1 MKYLLPLSCFR
12 LRPDFH
18 KDQTLFWSQSSLS
31 LSWQSNLF
39 LVLSI
44 QKTGLR
50 GITETKRQ
58 IFDIYSTI
66 HCMHLFLKNQWSN
79 SIFYFETKEF
89 LQRFQF
95 VLFSNYDIEERRT
108 YSRLVPPKHV
118 SERDGIRFL
127 EIQNNQVSN
136 FISNFQQNL
145 SRPPS

>member
-1 MKYLLPLSCFR
+1 MYIFKHVTDCFNSELKGKFQLLISIVFFYILKQQKMKYLLPLCCFR
-12 LRPDFH
+12 LRPYFH
-18 KDQTLFWSQSSLS
+18 KDQSLFWSQSSLS

-79 SIFYFETKEF
+79 SIFYFETKYI
-89 LQRFQF
+89 L
-95 VLFSNYDIEERRT
+95 
-108 YSRLVPPKHV
+108 
-118 SERDGIRFL
+118 
-127 EIQNNQVSN
+127 
-136 FISNFQQNL
+136 
-145 SRPPS
+145 

>member
-1 MKYLLPLSCFR
+1 MYIFKHVTDCFNSELKGKFQLLISIVFFYILKQQKMKYLLPLSCFI

-79 SIFYFETKEF
+79 SIFYFETKYI
-89 LQRFQF
+89 L
-95 VLFSNYDIEERRT
+95 
-108 YSRLVPPKHV
+108 
-118 SERDGIRFL
+118 
-127 EIQNNQVSN
+127 
-136 FISNFQQNL
+136 
-145 SRPPS
+145 